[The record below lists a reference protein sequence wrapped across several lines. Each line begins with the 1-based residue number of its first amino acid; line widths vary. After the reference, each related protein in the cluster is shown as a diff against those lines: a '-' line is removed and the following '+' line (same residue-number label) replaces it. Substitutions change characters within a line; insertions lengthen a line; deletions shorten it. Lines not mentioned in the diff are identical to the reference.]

1 MKKNKRLLLSLIAL
15 TASTMSYTKSTD
27 KIKAE
32 VSFGVDSHFGVD
44 SVERVSRMLWPSVD
58 LIFGKEVQDYDKNDI
73 KENVRALSVS
83 ESNKRNYYV
92 PPYPQYRD
100 EKLAIRYIS
109 KEFKFR
115 KRLGIKLSEDY
126 FGFRVGLDVIGKDN
140 NYENFI
146 EKNEID
152 KLKLTLS
159 SENKYLNGTVK
170 YYVIGNEEK
179 KYGIDKISEEKEKID
194 NKVVDYNVTFN
205 PLANYPVQAF
215 VNVKGQGKRAEI
227 SPALG
232 GAYKGFYISA
242 APVFSV
248 NRENLNL
255 NDEIEKVTYAAPGY
269 NKIEYFKK
277 WEKKDADLS
286 TKEAYEKDRADLEN
300 ATVSGYK
307 GTHRLIGHYSGSLFG
322 DSPIKLTVNTFLDE
336 IHSNK
341 DFPLISDLL
350 KEVEDGISV
359 WDYFRLGIKF
369 GTKVGQI
376 KAEATNHEAINKA
389 LSNVTTKLLDRVG
402 LGYKR
407 KTSHL
412 GLIKQIPED
421 FKPLFPGLPGFDL
434 FKINQNIF
442 DPDYLYFKGFKYSDP
457 NIPNDIPEKAN
468 NVSLFG
474 LSTSPVSAPQT
485 LSVSRKDYILKKRW
499 HYLGEDFL
507 QYGLADFER
516 YYGFQGLI
524 NELSKPGIFN
534 KFSLIGPA
542 AAAINKATELLQN
555 PYEMV
560 GVDMARAIYFHASEK
575 EKNIFALEK
584 TISKVQKELD
594 EIKDRQQTN
603 NIAAQVNTGYVG
615 NGYRVDLYSRI
626 NDRTRITSKDDK
638 LDFTKVK
645 HTAGISIQGGYKGFV
660 AKTGLDT
667 TYTDVNLKYKNTEN
681 KETVLKYN
689 DINLVTQ
696 TYLGYKIKAGSKF
709 DIDLGL
715 THYGEY
721 GYIMPK
727 TFTIDGKEHKLYV
740 VKRDKDGKPIDLD
753 GKSVDVEKTTEK
765 KLVDQAFNN
774 KSKVK
779 GKENEKSKRKFNSDD
794 ALQKEEKPLEDTWR
808 SIYNI
813 IAPKIGVTYRPYENF
828 AIYNELQV
836 PVAFNRNEFSGINL
850 MYRGEFRYLLGNS
863 DFDIFGNTKNIFSLR
878 TRGKVDAGLELI
890 QRNGVYANYDIFAD
904 LSAVKLSAYGKNLN
918 PNIELSINPI
928 VVGLPLKPRVIIAKE
943 NKDVY
948 LKYGLELIPSKDTS
962 VVAGVQKQINKDT
975 DILEKN
981 LKSNVREVIQYRN
994 AGDELKA
1001 FDYKFKELTFDK
1013 PLVYTHTP
1021 FVKIE
1026 KITDNLTLRTGFSSK
1041 YGEKTYTTE
1050 TKEIVVPY
1058 HRKQS
1063 DLVAMGD
1070 SQSGS
1075 QITWQKQNS
1084 APWWDLGGLQGP
1096 WVYFVAIKKYED
1108 HIKTQS
1114 TKTLKEKQYRAYF
1127 DLDYDKEQG
1136 FNSKFNFNLEYN
1148 NATYSE
1154 SIKVLEHIE
1163 KIRNDVYAIKV
1174 EKYDKY
1180 ADKKI
1185 TDQLD
1190 DDKNMLKPG
1199 TNDEIKKQIEEQLKS
1214 KNSYSFADS
1223 YKQKIIDEMNKKI
1236 SDNTVTGTTRPD
1248 NNLGYSSIILNTYTH
1263 LGYRFKVIPQFFIG
1277 IGVNHSLALKYV
1289 TMNNLYIGDL
1299 RLFGSSVLKVNNTIS
1314 PEISTK
1320 YNIIK
1325 GLSWTSS
1332 VNVPVSF
1339 ENLKYKEANI
1349 NIKTGVEFK
1358 W

>member
-15 TASTMSYTKSTD
+15 SASTMSYTKSTD

-32 VSFGVDSHFGVD
+32 VSFGVDSHFGAD
-44 SVERVSRMLWPSVD
+44 SVERVSRMLKPSIN
-58 LIFGKEVQDYDKNDI
+58 LIFGKEVEDYDENKNS
-73 KENVRALSVS
+73 KVS
-83 ESNKRNYYV
+83 PQAQSLPTKSKYYK

-100 EKLAIRYIS
+100 EELAIRYIS

-126 FGFRVGLDVIGKDN
+126 FGFRVGLDLIGKDN

-152 KLKLTLS
+152 KLKLTVS

-205 PLANYPVQAF
+205 PLVDYPVQAF
-215 VNVKGQGKRAEI
+215 VNVKGQGKRAEV
-227 SPALG
+227 SPFLG
-232 GAYKGFYISA
+232 LAYKGFYVSA
-242 APVFSV
+242 APVFSI
-248 NRENLNL
+248 NRENVNI
-255 NDEIEKVTYAAPGY
+255 NDEIEKVTFAAPGY

-277 WEKKDADLS
+277 WAKKEADLS
-286 TKEAYEKDRADLEN
+286 TKEKYFLDRADLEN
-300 ATVSGYK
+300 ALVSGYK
-307 GTHRLIGHYSGSLFG
+307 GTHRLLGHYSGSLFG
-322 DSPIKLTVNTFLDE
+322 DSPVKLAVNTLLDE
-336 IHSNK
+336 IYDNS

-350 KEVEDGISV
+350 KKVESGISF
-359 WDYFRLGIKF
+359 WDYFGLGFKY
-369 GTKVGQI
+369 GPKVEQI
-376 KAEATNHEAINKA
+376 KAEAQNHEAINKV
-389 LSNVTTKLLDRVG
+389 LSNVTSKLLDRVG
-402 LGYKR
+402 LGYNR

-412 GLIKQIPED
+412 GLIKQIPDD
-421 FKPLFPGLPGFDL
+421 FKQLFPGLPGFDL

-442 DPDYLYFKGFKYSDP
+442 DPDYLYFNGFKYDDP
-457 NIPNDIPEKAN
+457 NIPEIPNGVKAL
-468 NVSLFG
+468 SL
-474 LSTSPVSAPQT
+474 SAANAPQT
-485 LSVSRKDYILKKRW
+485 LSVAHKDYILKRRW
-499 HYLGEDFL
+499 HFLGPDLL
-507 QYGLADFER
+507 QYGLKDIED
-516 YYGFQGLI
+516 YYHFRGTLKTLT
-524 NELSKPGIFN
+524 ELSLWDKIRSIN
-534 KFSLIGPA
+534 LI
-542 AAAINKATELLQN
+542 KETVDKTTQLLKN

-560 GVDMARAIYFHASEK
+560 GIDITRAIYFHASEK
-575 EKNIFALEK
+575 EKNTFALEK
-584 TISKVQKELD
+584 TINKVQKELD
-594 EIKDRQQTN
+594 EIKDITQTN

-615 NGYRVDLYSRI
+615 NGYRLDLYSRI
-626 NDRTRITSKDDK
+626 NDRTHITSKDK
-638 LDFTKVK
+638 LDFTKVQ
-645 HTAGISIQGGYKGFV
+645 HTAGFSIQGGYKGFV
-660 AKTGLDT
+660 AKTGLDA
-667 TYTDVNLKYKNTEN
+667 TYTDVNLKYTNAEK

-727 TFTIDGKEHKLYV
+727 TFTIGGTEHKLYV
-740 VKRDKDGKPIDLD
+740 VKRDKDGRPIDLD
-753 GKSVDVEKTTEK
+753 GKPVDVEKTTEK

-774 KSKVK
+774 KDKVK
-779 GKENEKSKRKFNSDD
+779 GKEKENSKRKFNADD

-813 IAPKIGVTYRPYENF
+813 IAPKVGVTYRPYENF
-828 AIYNELQV
+828 EIYNELQV
-836 PVAFNRNEFSGINL
+836 PVAFNRDEFSGINL

-878 TRGKVDAGLELI
+878 TKGKVDAGVELI

-904 LSAVKLSAYGKNLN
+904 LSAAKLSVYGKNLN
-918 PNIELSINPI
+918 PNIELSINPVI
-928 VVGLPLKPRVIIAKE
+928 VSLPLKPRVIIAKE

-948 LKYGLELIPSKDTS
+948 LKYGIELIPSKDTS

-981 LKSNVREVIQYRN
+981 VKSNVREVIQYRN
-994 AGDELKA
+994 VGDELKA
-1001 FDYKFKELTFDK
+1001 FDYKFKDLKFDK

-1041 YGEKTYTTE
+1041 YGENTYTTE

-1070 SQSGS
+1070 SHSGKE
-1075 QITWQKQNS
+1075 ITWQYQNN
-1084 APWWDLGGLQGP
+1084 ARYIGGGP

-1148 NATYSE
+1148 NVTYNE

-1163 KIRNDVYAIKV
+1163 KIKKDIYAIKV
-1174 EKYDKY
+1174 NNRDKY
-1180 ADKKI
+1180 TNKNI
-1185 TDQLD
+1185 IEQLD
-1190 DDKNMLKPG
+1190 DDNNIIKPG
-1199 TNDEIKKQIEEQLKS
+1199 TDENVKKQIDDQLKS
-1214 KNSYSFADS
+1214 KNSYSLNDS
-1223 YKQKIIDEMNKKI
+1223 NKQKIIDEMKKTI
-1236 SDNTVTGTTRPD
+1236 HDNTVKGTTLPN
-1248 NNLGYSSIILNTYTH
+1248 NNLGYSSVILNTYTH
-1263 LGYRFKVIPQFFIG
+1263 LGYRFKIIPQFFIG
-1277 IGVNHSLALKYV
+1277 IGVNHSLDLKYV

-1320 YNIIK
+1320 YNIVK

-1339 ENLKYKEANI
+1339 ENLKYKEANV
-1349 NIKTGVEFK
+1349 NVKTGIEFR